1 MENSIIRCPWVD
13 LTKPEYVVYHDR
25 EWGVPLHED
34 RLLFEFLSLEAFQ
47 AGLSWYT
54 ILRKRNHFR
63 SAFEGFDPEK
73 IAGYGE
79 KKIEELLGNPG
90 IIRNRAKVLAVVNNA
105 KRFLEIREQFGSF
118 DQYIWGFVDF
128 KPIVNELR
136 KLEEY
141 PARSRD
147 SESLSQDLSQRGFKF
162 VGPTVCYAHMQAT
175 GMVNDHAVYC
185 FRRSEIIK
193 GYKTTMVPGHTGV
206 SARRRKRER

>member
-1 MENSIIRCPWVD
+1 MENPIIRCPWVD
-13 LTKPEYVVYHDR
+13 PTKPEYVDYHDR
-25 EWGVPLHED
+25 EWGVPVHED
-34 RLLFEFLSLEAFQ
+34 RLLFEFLCLEAFQ

-63 SAFEGFDPEK
+63 SAFDGFDPEK

-105 KRFLEIREQFGSF
+105 KRFLEVQEQFGTF
-118 DQYIWGFVDF
+118 DRYIWGFVGF

-147 SESLSQDLSQRGFKF
+147 SERISQDLTQRGFKF

-175 GMVNDHAVYC
+175 GMVNDHAVNC
-185 FRRSEIIK
+185 FRRQEIIK
-193 GYKTTMVPGHTGV
+193 EYETTMVPGHTGV
-206 SARRRKRER
+206 SAKRRKKGR